1 MNLLIPIIFLYSIP
15 NIRSHELVFSE
26 SDILNIVK
34 NLEETIESEEKKT
47 DAKFWNEEC
56 PCDEIQTDIEF
67 LMIENNVRQEE
78 IEQQQIKI
86 TQLSSDSEG
95 QQVEIQRLFLENVEQ
110 GTQLK
115 ELKTENEQQQNLLD
129 QQKENIDQIIS
140 RLLEL
145 ETKRSGSVW
154 FDAYLERWFDAS
166 DDWEILTYTNLRKAS
181 SYQNAMD
188 IDTGKFTAP
197 LAGTYQFIIQ
207 VFKSSDVYGL
217 AQIVHKRINEPHK
230 GISTIKDENK
240 PNPATITG
248 TAIIHMEVGE
258 KVWAETYCMLNSLTD
273 GIHFTGTLLSA
284 D

>member
-1 MNLLIPIIFLYSIP
+1 MNLLIAIIFLYSIP

-34 NLEETIESEEKKT
+34 NLEETIESEEK
-47 DAKFWNEEC
+47 NEEC

-78 IEQQQIKI
+78 IEQQQIEI

-95 QQVEIQRLFLENVEQ
+95 QQVEIQRLSLENAEQ

-115 ELKTENEQQQNLLD
+115 EQKYEIEQLKTENEQQQNLLD

-154 FDAYLERWFDAS
+154 FDASIEASFDAS
-166 DDWEILTYTNLRKAS
+166 DDWEILTYTNIRIAS

-207 VFKSSDVYGL
+207 VFKSSNVYGL

-230 GISTIKDENK
+230 SISIIRDENK

-248 TAIIHMEVGE
+248 TAIIHLEVGQI
-258 KVWAETYCMLNSLTD
+258 VWAETYCMLNSLTD